1 MVGALTRPGAGLYA
15 GGRWHPPM
23 PTSKRNCDM
32 KLSFPSVDFI
42 LKVVL
47 TLIIVGVVVNAV
59 PQLSFVK
66 QYLP

>member
-1 MVGALTRPGAGLYA
+1 
-15 GGRWHPPM
+15 
-23 PTSKRNCDM
+23 M